1 MPILTKKDCGDRI
14 VLVMSPYI
22 ISKNGELCNAFPI
35 MIIEK
40 KTKKIIA
47 EFDLTHSLPNNEF
60 QIEDIVGKDKEG
72 INEYFA
78 KAQKQNQIQIEKTA
92 DELAD
97 IASKFIIS

>member
-1 MPILTKKDCGDRI
+1 MSILTKKDCGDRVI
-14 VLVMSPYI
+14 LVMSPYI
-22 ISKNGELCNAFPI
+22 ISKNGELCNDFPI

-47 EFDLTHSLPNNEF
+47 EFDLPHSLPNNEF

-78 KAQKQNQIQIEKTA
+78 KAQEQIRFK
-92 DELAD
+92 L
-97 IASKFIIS
+97 KKLLMN